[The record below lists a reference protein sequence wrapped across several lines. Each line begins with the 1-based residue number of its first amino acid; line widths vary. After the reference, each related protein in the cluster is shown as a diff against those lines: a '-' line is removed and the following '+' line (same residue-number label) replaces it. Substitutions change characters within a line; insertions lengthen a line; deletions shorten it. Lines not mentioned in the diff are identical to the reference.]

1 MKAQVNMKNSSARLT
16 DRLVTILNRPGIG
29 ILIFLV
35 VISFV
40 MSFISPFF
48 LTWLNWANI
57 FNQSAFLMLLA
68 VGMTVVLIGGGIDL
82 SVGAIAAL
90 SGGVVGILI
99 SELGVP
105 LPLALLCGV
114 LAGTAM
120 GFLNGLII
128 TRLGIPDFVTTLATL
143 ALIRGILL
151 VWTQGVPIIGF
162 SSNSYMMLGGLRR
175 LPGGLTIP
183 EFIVTFLVIV
193 GLLLMRYSHVSGHL
207 RATGENPEIAR
218 LSGVNIKRIKLASYA
233 LSGFLAG
240 VVGVLLAG
248 RFSTVMPNMASGMEI
263 QALAAAIIG
272 GAALSG
278 GRGSLI
284 GAVLGALTLVVI
296 QNVINLSG
304 IPPVFET
311 LVVGAVILIVITF
324 TRLSEIS
331 SRQRK

>member
-1 MKAQVNMKNSSARLT
+1 MKSPSAHLT
-16 DRLVTILNRPGIG
+16 DRLGAILSRPGFG

-35 VISFV
+35 VVSFV
-40 MSFISPFF
+40 MSFVSPFF

-57 FNQSAFLMLLA
+57 SNQSVFLMLLA

-82 SVGAIAAL
+82 SVGAVAAL
-90 SGGVVGILI
+90 AGGVVGILI
-99 SELGVP
+99 SKLGVP
-105 LPLALLCGV
+105 LPIALLCGV

-151 VWTQGVPIIGF
+151 VWSQGVPIIGF

-175 LPGGLTIP
+175 LPGGLTVP
-183 EFIVTFLVIV
+183 EFIVTFLIIV
-193 GLLLMRYSHVSGHL
+193 GLLLMRYSRVASHL

-218 LSGVNIKRIKLASYA
+218 LSGVNIKRIKLASYT
-233 LSGFLAG
+233 LSGLLAG

-248 RFSTVMPNMASGMEI
+248 RFGTVMPNMASGMEI

-284 GAVLGALTLVVI
+284 GATIGALTLVVI

-311 LVVGAVILIVITF
+311 LVVGTVILIVVTF
-324 TRLSEIS
+324 TRLSEMAS
-331 SRQRK
+331 KRRKRAVS